1 MTLLSIG
8 NASVSFGA
16 TEIFRDVSVTIAD
29 RDRWAL
35 IGRNGAGKTT
45 LIRLLIGELAPT
57 TGSIARRPGMRIALL
72 EQHRK
77 FDPQATVWDTVADAF
92 VELRALERSLAE
104 QVARMETEH
113 SEELMIAYGHDLER
127 FEHEGGYQ
135 MPTRVDQVLQGL
147 GFEPDWAHATPTS
160 VLSGGERGRVA
171 LARQIVQPADLLVL
185 DEPTNHLDLDTT
197 RWLEQYLRESE
208 RTLLIVSH
216 DRAFL
221 EVVSDH
227 VLHLE
232 GGTGFTYVGGY
243 TAFVQQ
249 REERRLTQQRQFDQQ
264 RKKIAAEQDYIARN
278 LAGQNTAQ
286 AKGRRKLLNRM
297 PRLSAPIGGEA
308 VMALRLEAGDR
319 SGDRVLETE
328 KLTLRVEDRTLLKDV
343 TLVMPRTEVI
353 ALVGPNG
360 AGKSTFIKT
369 VLGERAP
376 DGGTCKLG
384 LSTTVAYY
392 RQDLAHLA
400 LDSTVHDAITTLR
413 PFWER
418 REVHGHLGRFGFGG
432 EESQRVIGSL
442 SGGER
447 ARVALA
453 LLTLSRA
460 NLLVLDEPTN
470 HLDVESIEA
479 IEDALE
485 GYEGT
490 VLLVSH
496 DRAVLRGLATRVWEI
511 RDGQLIDFP
520 GPFTE
525 WEEVQAQ
532 RRADAADSARQV
544 RLDKASNAPPSSH
557 EVRKE
562 KSREERRTQRDAVK
576 AVEEAERAV
585 TTAEATIGRLASALE
600 DPTLYDGS
608 STASSKAQKLNAE
621 LAKAR
626 DALARAEAAW
636 AEASERAEAL
646 GAL

>member
-1 MTLLSIG
+1 MTLISIG
-8 NASVSFGA
+8 NATVQFGA

-45 LIRLLIGELAPT
+45 LIRLLTGELQPT
-57 TGSIARRPGMRIALL
+57 IGAIARRPGMKIALL
-72 EQHRK
+72 EQHRRFK
-77 FDPQATVWDTVADAF
+77 PEALVWDVVADAF
-92 VELRALERSLAE
+92 GELRALEASLAE
-104 QVARMETEH
+104 MVQRMETDH
-113 SEELMIAYGHDLER
+113 SETLLAQYGHALER
-127 FEHEGGYQ
+127 FEHEGGYE
-135 MPTRVDQVLQGL
+135 MPSRVDTVLGGL
-147 GFEPDWAHATPTS
+147 GFDPDWARTTPAS
-160 VLSGGERGRVA
+160 VLSGGERGRLA

-197 RWLEQYLRESE
+197 RWLEQYLRESD
-208 RTLLIVSH
+208 RTLLVVSH

-221 EVVSDH
+221 ETVSDH
-227 VLHLE
+227 VLHME
-232 GGTGFTYVGGY
+232 GGTAFSYVGGY
-243 TAFVQQ
+243 TAFIRQ
-249 REERRLTQQRQFDQQ
+249 REERRLTQQRQFDKQQ
-264 RKKIAAEQDYIARN
+264 QKIASEQDYINRN

-286 AKGRRKLLNRM
+286 AKGRRKLLARM
-297 PRLSAPIGGEA
+297 ERLSSPIGGEA
-308 VMALRLEAGDR
+308 VMALRLTAGDR

-328 KLTLRVEDRTLLKDV
+328 KLALRVEGRTLLEDV
-343 TLVMPRTEVI
+343 TLVMPRMEII

-360 AGKSTFIKT
+360 AGKSTLIKT

-392 RQDLAHLA
+392 RQDLGHLA
-400 LDSTVHDAITTLR
+400 LDSTVHDAVTTLR

-418 REVHGHLGRFGFGG
+418 REVHGHLGRFGYGG
-432 EESQRVIGSL
+432 DESQRVIGSL

-453 LLTLSRA
+453 LLTLSTA

-479 IEDALE
+479 LEDAIDA
-485 GYEGT
+485 YEGT

-496 DRAVLRGLATRVWEI
+496 DRAVLRGLATRVWEL
-511 RDGQLIDFP
+511 RDGQLIDFA

-525 WEEVQAQ
+525 WEELAAQ
-532 RRADAADSARQV
+532 RRADAADSARQSRQQQAAV
-544 RLDKASNAPPSSH
+544 APPSQH
-557 EVRKE
+557 ATRKAQSKE
-562 KSREERRTQRDAVK
+562 DRRAQRDAVK
-576 AVEEAERAV
+576 AVEAAERSV
-585 TTAEATIGRLASALE
+585 VMAEADVGRLAYALE
-600 DPTLYDGS
+600 DPALYDGS
-608 STASSKAQKLNAE
+608 PESTTKAQRLGAD

-626 DALARAEAAW
+626 AALTKAEAQW
-636 AEASERAEAL
+636 TTASEAAEAL

>member
-1 MTLLSIG
+1 
-8 NASVSFGA
+8 
-16 TEIFRDVSVTIAD
+16 
-29 RDRWAL
+29 
-35 IGRNGAGKTT
+35 
-45 LIRLLIGELAPT
+45 
-57 TGSIARRPGMRIALL
+57 MRIALL
-72 EQHRK
+72 EQHRA
-77 FDPQATVWDTVADAF
+77 FDPEASVWDVIADAF
-92 VELRALERSLAE
+92 TELRALERSLAE
-104 QVARMETEH
+104 QVARMETDH
-113 SEELMIAYGHDLER
+113 SEELMSAYGHDLER

-135 MPTRVDQVLQGL
+135 MGTRVDQVLQGL
-147 GFEPDWAHATPTS
+147 GFDPDWARTTKTG

-171 LARQIVQPADLLVL
+171 LARQIVQPADLLIL

-208 RTLLIVSH
+208 RTQLIVSH

-221 EVVSDH
+221 EAVSDH
-227 VLHLE
+227 VLHME
-232 GGTGFTYVGGY
+232 GGTAFSYVGGY
-243 TAFVQQ
+243 TAFIAQ

-264 RKKIAAEQDYIARN
+264 RKKIEATQDYIARH

-286 AKGRRKLLNRM
+286 AKGRRKLLARM
-297 PRLSAPIGGEA
+297 PRLSAPIGGES
-308 VMALRLEAGDR
+308 VMALRLAAGDR

-328 KLTLRVEDRTLLKDV
+328 KLRLQVDDRILLDDV

-376 DGGTCKLG
+376 DGGSCKLG

-400 LDSTVHDAITTLR
+400 LDSTIHDAITTLR

-479 IEDALE
+479 IEDAIE
-485 GYEGT
+485 GYDGT
-490 VLLVSH
+490 VLIVSH

-511 RDGQLIDFP
+511 RDGAFHDFA

-525 WEEVQAQ
+525 WEEVAAQ
-532 RRADAADSARQV
+532 RRATVADTARQE
-544 RLDKASNAPPSSH
+544 RLGKAAAAPPSSRD
-557 EVRKE
+557 VRKAQS
-562 KSREERRTQRDAVK
+562 KEERKAQREAVR
-576 AVEEAERAV
+576 AVEEAENGV
-585 TTAEATIGRLASALE
+585 VTAEAAVARVSAALE
-600 DPTLYDGS
+600 APELYDGTAA
-608 STASSKAQKLNAE
+608 STAKAQQLGQE
-621 LAKAR
+621 LAKAKA
-626 DALARAEAAW
+626 ALAKAEARW
-636 AEASERAEAL
+636 TEASERADAL

>member
-45 LIRLLIGELAPT
+45 LIKLLIGELQPT

-72 EQHRK
+72 EQHRS
-77 FDPQATVWDTVADAF
+77 FNPQATVWDTIADAF

-104 QVARMETEH
+104 QVARMETDH
-113 SEELMIAYGHDLER
+113 SEELMSAYGHDLER

-135 MPTRVDQVLQGL
+135 MATRVDQVLQGL
-147 GFEPDWAHATPTS
+147 GFEPDWAHATRAG

-171 LARQIVQPADLLVL
+171 LARQIVQPAELLVL

-197 RWLEQYLRESE
+197 RWLEQYLRESD

-221 EVVSDH
+221 ETVSDH

-243 TAFVQQ
+243 KSFVQQ
-249 REERRLTQQRQFDQQ
+249 REERRLTQLRQFDQQ
-264 RKKIAAEQDYIARN
+264 KKKVAAEQEYIARN
-278 LAGQNTAQ
+278 LAGQNSSQ
-286 AKGRRKLLNRM
+286 AKGRRKRLERM
-297 PRLSAPIGGEA
+297 PRLSAPIGGES
-308 VMALRLEAGDR
+308 VMALRLAAGDR

-328 KLTLRVEDRTLLKDV
+328 KLTLRVDNRTLLEDV

-369 VLGERAP
+369 VLGERPP
-376 DGGTCKLG
+376 DGGSCKLG

-400 LDSTVHDAITTLR
+400 LDSSVHDAITTLR

-485 GYEGT
+485 DYDGT

-511 RDGQLIDFP
+511 RDGQLHDFA

-525 WEEVQAQ
+525 WEEVTAQ
-532 RRADAADSARQV
+532 RRTDAADAARQV
-544 RLDKASNAPPSSH
+544 RLGKAASAPPSSH
-557 EVRKE
+557 EIRKE
-562 KSREERRTQRDAVK
+562 KSRDERRAQREAVK
-576 AVEEAERAV
+576 VVEQAERGV
-585 TTAEATIGRLASALE
+585 TTAEAAVRRLAQELE
-600 DPTLYDGS
+600 NPALYDGS
-608 STASSKAQKLNAE
+608 SDSNNKAQKLGSE

-626 DALARAEAAW
+626 AALAKAEAVW
-636 AEASERAEAL
+636 TTASEKAEAL

>member
-8 NASVSFGA
+8 NATVQFGA

-45 LIRLLIGELAPT
+45 LIRLLTGELQPSV
-57 TGSIARRPGMRIALL
+57 GSVARRPGMKIALL
-72 EQHRK
+72 EQHRR
-77 FDPQATVWDTVADAF
+77 FPPDALVWDVVADAF
-92 VELRALERSLAE
+92 GELRTLEASLADLV
-104 QVARMETEH
+104 QRMETDH
-113 SEELMIAYGHDLER
+113 SEPLLAEYGHALER
-127 FEHEGGYQ
+127 FEHEGGYE
-135 MPTRVDQVLQGL
+135 MPSRVDTVLLGL
-147 GFEPDWAHATPTS
+147 GFDPVWARTTPAH
-160 VLSGGERGRVA
+160 VLSGGERGRLA

-197 RWLEQYLRESE
+197 RWLEQYLRESD
-208 RTLLIVSH
+208 RTLLLVSH

-221 EVVSDH
+221 ETVSDH

-232 GGTGFTYVGGY
+232 GGTGFSYVGGY
-243 TAFVQQ
+243 TAFLRQ
-249 REERRLTQQRQFDQQ
+249 RAERRLSQQRQFDKQQ
-264 RKKIAAEQDYIARN
+264 QKIAAEQDYINRN

-286 AKGRRKLLNRM
+286 AKGRRKLLARM
-297 PRLSAPIGGEA
+297 ERLSSPIGADA
-308 VMALRLEAGDR
+308 VMALRLAAGDR

-328 KLTLRVEDRTLLKDV
+328 KLTLRVDGRTLLENV
-343 TLVMPRTEVI
+343 TLVMPRTEII

-360 AGKSTFIKT
+360 AGKSTLIKT
-369 VLGERAP
+369 VLGERPP

-392 RQDLAHLA
+392 RQDLGHLA
-400 LDSTVHDAITTLR
+400 LDSTVHDAVTTLR

-432 EESQRVIGSL
+432 DESQRVIGSL

-453 LLTLSRA
+453 LLTLSEA

-479 IEDALE
+479 LEDAIDA
-485 GYEGT
+485 YDGT

-496 DRAVLRGLATRVWEI
+496 DRAVLRGLATRVWEL
-511 RDGQLIDFP
+511 RDGRLLDFA

-525 WEEVQAQ
+525 WEEMAE
-532 RRADAADSARQV
+532 RRRTDAADAARYARQQQV
-544 RLDKASNAPPSSH
+544 ASAPPSAH
-557 EVRKE
+557 DTRKAQS
-562 KSREERRTQRDAVK
+562 KEERRVQRDAVR
-576 AVEEAERAV
+576 AVELAEQAV
-585 TTAEATIGRLASALE
+585 VTAEAEVARLTRALE
-600 DPTLYDGS
+600 APALYDGS
-608 STASSKAQKLNAE
+608 PEGMGKAQRLGTELARARDQ
-621 LAKAR
+621 LAKA
-626 DALARAEAAW
+626 EAVW
-636 AEASERAEAL
+636 TTASEAAEAL

>member
-8 NASVSFGA
+8 NATVQFGA
-16 TEIFRDVSVTIAD
+16 TEIFRDVTVTIAE

-45 LIRLLIGELAPT
+45 LIRLLTGALPPT
-57 TGSIARRPGMRIALL
+57 AGSVARKPGLRIALL
-72 EQHRK
+72 EQHRR
-77 FDPQATVWDTVADAF
+77 FAPDALVWDVVADAF
-92 VELRALERSLAE
+92 GELRQLERDLADMV
-104 QVARMETEH
+104 QRMETDH
-113 SEELMIAYGHDLER
+113 GAPLLAQYGHALER
-127 FEHEGGYQ
+127 FEHEGGYE
-135 MPTRVDQVLQGL
+135 MPSRVDTVLTGL
-147 GFEPDWAHATPTS
+147 GFDPAWARTTTAG

-197 RWLEQYLRESE
+197 RWLEEYLRESD
-208 RTLLIVSH
+208 RTLLVVSH

-221 EVVSDH
+221 EAVSDH

-232 GGTGFTYVGGY
+232 GGTGFTYDGGY
-243 TAFVQQ
+243 TAFVRQ
-249 REERRLTQQRQFDQQ
+249 REERRLAQQRQFDQQ
-264 RKKIAAEQDYIARN
+264 QRRIAAEQDYIARN
-278 LAGQNTAQ
+278 IAGQNTAQ
-286 AKGRRKLLNRM
+286 AKGRRKRLERM
-297 PRLSAPIGGEA
+297 ARLSAPIGSES
-308 VMALRLEAGDR
+308 VMALRLQAGDR

-328 KLTLRVEDRTLLKDV
+328 RLTLRVDDRTLLRDV
-343 TLVMPRTEVI
+343 TLVMPRTEII

-360 AGKSTFIKT
+360 AGKSTFIRT

-384 LSTTVAYY
+384 PSTTVAYY
-392 RQDLAHLA
+392 RQDLGHLA

-432 EESQRVIGSL
+432 EESQRIIGSL

-453 LLTLSRA
+453 LLTLSTA

-479 IEDALE
+479 LEDAIDE
-485 GYEGT
+485 YDGT

-496 DRAVLRGLATRVWEI
+496 DRAVLRGLATRVWEL
-511 RDGQLIDFP
+511 RDGQLHDFA

-525 WEEVQAQ
+525 WEEDAARRRAQA
-532 RRADAADSARQV
+532 ADAARDRRQQQ
-544 RLDKASNAPPSSH
+544 AAAAPPSAH
-557 EVRKE
+557 DARKTE
-562 KSREERRTQRDAVK
+562 SKEARRAQRDAVR
-576 AVEEAERAV
+576 AVEQAEEEVVRLEAEV
-585 TTAEATIGRLASALE
+585 GRLAHALE
-600 DPTLYDGS
+600 APALYDGS
-608 STASSKAQKLNAE
+608 ATGAAEAQRLGAA
-621 LAKAR
+621 LAR
-626 DALARAEAAW
+626 VREQLARAETRW
-636 AEASERAEAL
+636 AEVSEAAEAL
-646 GAL
+646 GVR

>member
-45 LIRLLIGELAPT
+45 LIRLLTGELQPT
-57 TGSIARRPGMRIALL
+57 TGSIARKPGMRIALL
-72 EQHRK
+72 EQHRA
-77 FDPQATVWDTVADAF
+77 FDPRASVWDTIADAF
-92 VELRALERSLAE
+92 VELRALEKSLAE
-104 QVARMETEH
+104 QVMRMETDH
-113 SEELMIAYGHDLER
+113 SEEFLTAYGHDLER

-135 MPTRVDQVLQGL
+135 MGTRVDQVLQGL
-147 GFEPDWAHATPTS
+147 GFDPDWGRSTLAG

-171 LARQIVQPADLLVL
+171 LARQIVQPAELLVL

-197 RWLEQYLRESE
+197 RWLEQYLRESD
-208 RTLLIVSH
+208 RTLLLVSH

-221 EVVSDH
+221 ENVSDH
-227 VLHLE
+227 VLHME

-243 TAFVQQ
+243 TQFVQQ
-249 REERRLTQQRQFDQQ
+249 REERRLTQARQFDLQ
-264 RKKIAAEQDYIARN
+264 RKKIAAEQEYIARN

-286 AKGRRKLLNRM
+286 AKGRRKKLARM
-297 PRLSAPIGGEA
+297 PRLSAPIGGES

-319 SGDRVLETE
+319 SGDRVLETA
-328 KLTLRVEDRTLLKDV
+328 KLALRVEGRTLLSDV

-369 VLGERAP
+369 VLGEREP

-392 RQDLAHLA
+392 RQDLGHLA
-400 LDSTVHDAITTLR
+400 LDSTIHDAITTLR

-479 IEDALE
+479 IEDAID
-485 GYEGT
+485 GYDGT
-490 VLLVSH
+490 VLLVTH

-511 RDGQLIDFP
+511 RDGELIDFA

-525 WEEVQAQ
+525 WEEMAA
-532 RRADAADSARQV
+532 RRRSDAADAARQV
-544 RLDKASNAPPSSH
+544 RLGKAASAPPSSH

-562 KSREERRTQRDAVK
+562 KSREDRRAQRDAVK
-576 AVEEAERAV
+576 AVEEAEKGV
-585 TTAEATIGRLASALE
+585 VTAEAQVRRLASLLE
-600 DPTLYDGS
+600 APALYDGS
-608 STASSKAQKLNAE
+608 VESTAKAQKVGTELAVARKA
-621 LAKAR
+621 LAKAE
-626 DALARAEAAW
+626 ARWTEVSEQAE
-636 AEASERAEAL
+636 SL

>member
-8 NASVSFGA
+8 NATVQFGA

-45 LIRLLIGELAPT
+45 LIRLLTGELQPT
-57 TGSIARRPGMRIALL
+57 LGSIARRPGMKIALL
-72 EQHRK
+72 EQHRS
-77 FDPQATVWDTVADAF
+77 FPPDALVWDVVADAF
-92 VELRALERSLAE
+92 GELRTLEASLAE
-104 QVARMETEH
+104 MVQRMETDH
-113 SEELMIAYGHDLER
+113 SEPLLAQYGHALER
-127 FEHEGGYQ
+127 FEHEGGYE
-135 MPTRVDQVLQGL
+135 MPSRVDTVLLGL
-147 GFEPDWAHATPTS
+147 GFDPDWARTTPAS
-160 VLSGGERGRVA
+160 VLSGGERGRLA

-197 RWLEQYLRESE
+197 RWLEQYLRESD
-208 RTLLIVSH
+208 RTLLVVSH

-221 EVVSDH
+221 ETVSDH
-227 VLHLE
+227 VLHME
-232 GGTGFTYVGGY
+232 GGTAFSYVGGY
-243 TAFVQQ
+243 TAFIRQ
-249 REERRLTQQRQFDQQ
+249 REERRLTQQRQFDKQQ
-264 RKKIAAEQDYIARN
+264 QKIASEQDYINRN

-286 AKGRRKLLNRM
+286 AKGRRKLLARM
-297 PRLSAPIGGEA
+297 ERLSSPIGGEA
-308 VMALRLEAGDR
+308 VMALRLSAGDR

-328 KLTLRVEDRTLLKDV
+328 KLALRVDGRSLLEDV
-343 TLVMPRTEVI
+343 TLVMPRMEII

-369 VLGERAP
+369 VLGERPP

-392 RQDLAHLA
+392 RQDLGHLA
-400 LDSTVHDAITTLR
+400 LDSTVHDAVTTLR

-432 EESQRVIGSL
+432 DESQRVIGSL

-453 LLTLSRA
+453 LLTLSQA

-479 IEDALE
+479 LEDAID

-496 DRAVLRGLATRVWEI
+496 DRAVLRGLATRVWEL
-511 RDGQLIDFP
+511 RDGKLLDFA

-525 WEEVQAQ
+525 WEEMAE
-532 RRADAADSARQV
+532 RRRTDAVDAARHTRQQQ
-544 RLDKASNAPPSSH
+544 AANAPPSAH
-557 EVRKE
+557 ETRKAQS
-562 KSREERRTQRDAVK
+562 KEERRTQREAVRAVELAEQAVVK
-576 AVEEAERAV
+576 AEADV
-585 TTAEATIGRLASALE
+585 GRLARALE
-600 DPTLYDGS
+600 APELYDGS
-608 STASSKAQKLNAE
+608 PAATSKAQRLGTELARARAE
-621 LAKAR
+621 LAKA
-626 DALARAEAAW
+626 EVAW
-636 AEASERAEAL
+636 TTASEAAEAL

>member
-16 TEIFRDVSVTIAD
+16 TEIFRDVSMTIAD

-45 LIRLLIGELAPT
+45 LIKLLIGELVPT
-57 TGSIARRPGMRIALL
+57 SGSIARKPGMRIALL
-72 EQHRK
+72 EQHRS

-92 VELRALERSLAE
+92 VELRALERSLAA
-104 QVARMETEH
+104 QVARMETDH
-113 SEELMIAYGHDLER
+113 SEALMSAYGHDLER

-135 MPTRVDQVLQGL
+135 MANLVDQVLQGL
-147 GFEPDWAHATPTS
+147 AFDPDWARATRTA

-171 LARQIVQPADLLVL
+171 LARQIVQPAELLVL

-249 REERRLTQQRQFDQQ
+249 REERRLTQLRQFEQQ
-264 RKKIAAEQDYIARN
+264 KKKVAAEMDYIARN

-286 AKGRRKLLNRM
+286 AKGRRKKLARM

-319 SGDRVLETE
+319 SGDRVLECD
-328 KLTLRVEDRTLLKDV
+328 KLALRVAGRSLLEDV
-343 TLVMPRTEVI
+343 TLVMPRMEVI

-376 DGGTCKLG
+376 DGGTCKVG

-392 RQDLAHLA
+392 RQDLGHLA
-400 LDSTVHDAITTLR
+400 LDTTVHDAITTLR

-479 IEDALE
+479 IEDAID
-485 GYEGT
+485 GYDGT

-511 RDGQLIDFP
+511 RDGHLIDFA

-525 WEEVQAQ
+525 WEALAAQ
-532 RRADAADSARQV
+532 RRIDAADAARQD
-544 RLDKASNAPPSSH
+544 RLGKAASAPPSSH
-557 EVRKE
+557 DVRKE
-562 KSREERRTQRDAVK
+562 KSREERKAQREAVK
-576 AVEEAERAV
+576 AVEKAEQAVTMAEAEV
-585 TTAEATIGRLASALE
+585 GRVAAALE
-600 DPTLYDGS
+600 APALYDGS
-608 STASSKAQKLNAE
+608 AESTVKAQQLGKQ
-621 LAKAR
+621 LAQ
-626 DALARAEAAW
+626 ARAVL
-636 AEASERAEAL
+636 AEAEAQWTMMSERAEEL

>member
-16 TEIFRDVSVTIAD
+16 TEIFRDVTVTIAD

-45 LIRLLIGELAPT
+45 LIRLLTGELAPT
-57 TGSIARRPGMRIALL
+57 TGSVARRPGMRIALL
-72 EQHRK
+72 EQHRT
-77 FDPQATVWDTVADAF
+77 FDPGATVWDTVADAF
-92 VELRALERSLAE
+92 AELRALERSLAE
-104 QVARMETEH
+104 QVERMATDH
-113 SEELMIAYGHDLER
+113 GEELLAAYGHDLER

-135 MPTRVDQVLQGL
+135 MATRVDQVLQGL
-147 GFEPDWAHATPTS
+147 GFDPDWARATRTG

-197 RWLEQYLRESE
+197 RWLEQYLRESD
-208 RTLLIVSH
+208 RTLLVVSH

-221 EVVSDH
+221 EAVADH

-232 GGTGFTYVGGY
+232 GGTGFTYTGGY

-264 RKKIAAEQDYIARN
+264 RRKIAAEQDYIARN
-278 LAGQNTAQ
+278 LAGQNSAQ
-286 AKGRRKLLNRM
+286 AKGRRKRLERM
-297 PRLSAPIGGEA
+297 PRLSAPIGGES
-308 VMALRLEAGDR
+308 VMALRLQAGDR
-319 SGDRVLETE
+319 SGDRVLECE
-328 KLTLRVEDRTLLKDV
+328 HLTLRVEDRTLLHDV
-343 TLVMPRTEVI
+343 TLVLPRTEVV

-360 AGKSTFIKT
+360 AGKSTFIRT

-376 DGGTCKLG
+376 DGGTCKIG

-400 LDSTVHDAITTLR
+400 LDSTIHDAITTLR

-479 IEDALE
+479 IEDALDD
-485 GYEGT
+485 YEGT

-511 RDGQLIDFP
+511 RDGTLHDFA

-525 WEEVQAQ
+525 WEEMSA
-532 RRADAADSARQV
+532 RRRTHEADAARQV
-544 RLDKASNAPPSSH
+544 RLGKAAAAPPSAH
-557 EVRKE
+557 ETRKAQ
-562 KSREERRTQRDAVK
+562 SREDRRAQRDAVR
-576 AVEEAERAV
+576 AVEQAEQAV
-585 TTAEATIGRLASALE
+585 VTAEAAVGRLAAALE
-600 DPTLYDGS
+600 APELYDGS
-608 STASSKAQKLNAE
+608 PESTTKAQKLGAE
-621 LAKAR
+621 LAA
-626 DALARAEAAW
+626 ARAALTKAEARW
-636 AEASERAEAL
+636 TEASERAEAL
-646 GAL
+646 GAG

>member
-16 TEIFRDVSVTIAD
+16 TEIFRDVSVTIGD
-29 RDRWAL
+29 RDRWAM

-45 LIRLLIGELAPT
+45 LIKVLIGELAPT
-57 TGSIARRPGMRIALL
+57 TGSVARRPGMRIAML
-72 EQHRK
+72 EQHRS
-77 FDPQATVWDTVADAF
+77 FDPKASVWDTVADSF

-104 QVARMETEH
+104 QVIRMETDH
-113 SEELMIAYGHDLER
+113 SEEFLTAYGHDLER

-135 MPTRVDQVLQGL
+135 MATRVDQVLQGL
-147 GFEPDWAHATPTS
+147 GFDPDWARSTLTS

-197 RWLEQYLRESE
+197 RWLEQYLRESD
-208 RTLLIVSH
+208 RTLLLVSH

-221 EVVSDH
+221 ENVADH

-243 TAFVQQ
+243 KAFVQQ
-249 REERRLTQQRQFDQQ
+249 REERRLTQARQFEQQ

-278 LAGQNTAQ
+278 IAGQNTAQ
-286 AKGRRKLLNRM
+286 AKGRRKRLERM
-297 PRLSAPIGGEA
+297 PRLSSPIGGEA
-308 VMALRLEAGDR
+308 VMALRLEAGER
-319 SGDRVLETE
+319 SGDRVLETN

-369 VLGERAP
+369 VLGEREP
-376 DGGTCKLG
+376 DGGTCKVG

-392 RQDLAHLA
+392 RQDLGHLA
-400 LDSTVHDAITTLR
+400 LDSTIHDAITSLR

-479 IEDALE
+479 IEDAIE

-511 RDGQLIDFP
+511 RDGELHDFA

-525 WEEVQAQ
+525 WEEVAAQ
-532 RRADAADSARQV
+532 RRTDEAGAARQV
-544 RLDKASNAPPSSH
+544 RLGKAASAPPSSH

-562 KSREERRTQRDAVK
+562 KSREDRRAQRDAAK

-585 TTAEATIGRLASALE
+585 ITAEAAVGRIAAALE
-600 DPTLYDGS
+600 APELYDGS
-608 STASSKAQKLNAE
+608 SDAASKAKKLGAE
-621 LAKAR
+621 LAAAR
-626 DALARAEAAW
+626 AALAKAEARW
-636 AEASERAEAL
+636 AEASELADAL

>member
-45 LIRLLIGELAPT
+45 LIRLLIGELQPT
-57 TGSIARRPGMRIALL
+57 SGSIARRPGMRIALL
-72 EQHRK
+72 EQHRS
-77 FDPQATVWDTVADAF
+77 FNPQATVWAPVAEAF

-104 QVARMETEH
+104 QVARMETDH
-113 SEELMIAYGHDLER
+113 SEELMSAYGHDLER

-135 MPTRVDQVLQGL
+135 MATRVDQVLQGL
-147 GFEPDWAHATPTS
+147 GFEADWAHATRTA

-171 LARQIVQPADLLVL
+171 LARQIVQPAELLVL

-197 RWLEQYLRESE
+197 RWLEQYLRESD

-221 EVVSDH
+221 ETVSDH

-243 TAFVQQ
+243 KSFVQQ
-249 REERRLTQQRQFDQQ
+249 REERRLTQLRQFDQQ
-264 RKKIAAEQDYIARN
+264 KKKVAAEQEYIARN
-278 LAGQNTAQ
+278 LAGQNSSQ
-286 AKGRRKLLNRM
+286 AKGRRKRLERM
-297 PRLSAPIGGEA
+297 PRLSAPIGGES
-308 VMALRLEAGDR
+308 VMALRLAAGDR

-328 KLTLRVEDRTLLKDV
+328 KLTLRVDDRTLLEDV

-369 VLGERAP
+369 VLGERQP
-376 DGGTCKLG
+376 DGGSCKLG

-400 LDSTVHDAITTLR
+400 LDSSVHDAVTTLR

-485 GYEGT
+485 DYDGT

-511 RDGQLIDFP
+511 RDGQLHDFA

-525 WEEVQAQ
+525 WEELAAQ
-532 RRADAADSARQV
+532 RRTDAADAARQV
-544 RLDKASNAPPSSH
+544 RLGKAASAPPSSH
-557 EVRKE
+557 DVRKE
-562 KSREERRTQRDAVK
+562 KSREERRVQRDAVK
-576 AVEEAERAV
+576 AVEEAERVV
-585 TTAEATIGRLASALE
+585 TTAEAAVRRLAQELE
-600 DPTLYDGS
+600 NPALYDGS
-608 STASSKAQKLNAE
+608 SESNAKAQKLGTE

-626 DALARAEAAW
+626 AALAKAEVVW
-636 AEASERAEAL
+636 TTASEKAEVL

>member
-45 LIRLLIGELAPT
+45 LIKLLIGELAPT
-57 TGSIARRPGMRIALL
+57 SGSIARRPGMRIALL
-72 EQHRK
+72 EQHRT
-77 FDPQATVWDTVADAF
+77 FDPKATVWDTVADTF
-92 VELRALERSLAE
+92 VELRALERSLAA
-104 QVARMETEH
+104 QVARMETDH
-113 SEELMIAYGHDLER
+113 GDELMSAYGHDLER

-135 MPTRVDQVLQGL
+135 MATRVDQVLQGL
-147 GFEPDWAHATPTS
+147 GFEPDWAHATLTG

-249 REERRLTQQRQFDQQ
+249 REERRLTQLRQFDQQ
-264 RKKIAAEQDYIARN
+264 RKKVAAEQEYIARN
-278 LAGQNTAQ
+278 LAGQNSSQ
-286 AKGRRKLLNRM
+286 AKGRRKRLERM
-297 PRLSAPIGGEA
+297 PRLSAPIGGES

-485 GYEGT
+485 DYEGT

-511 RDGQLIDFP
+511 RDGQLIDFA

-525 WEEVQAQ
+525 WEEVQAK
-532 RRADAADSARQV
+532 RRADAVDTARQV
-544 RLDKASNAPPSSH
+544 RLGKAASAPPSSH

-562 KSREERRTQRDAVK
+562 KSREERRVQRDAVK

-585 TTAEATIGRLASALE
+585 TTAEATIGRLAAALE

-608 STASSKAQKLNAE
+608 PVSNNKAQKLNAE
-621 LAKAR
+621 LAR
-626 DALARAEAAW
+626 ARAALVK
-636 AEASERAEAL
+636 AEAVWASASEHAESL

>member
-45 LIRLLIGELAPT
+45 LIKLLIGELQPT
-57 TGSIARRPGMRIALL
+57 SGSIARRPGMRIALL
-72 EQHRK
+72 EQHRS

-104 QVARMETEH
+104 QVARMETDH
-113 SEELMIAYGHDLER
+113 GEELMSAYGHDLER

-135 MPTRVDQVLQGL
+135 MATRVDQVLQGL
-147 GFEPDWAHATPTS
+147 GFESDWAHATLAG

-171 LARQIVQPADLLVL
+171 LARQIVQPAELLVL

-221 EVVSDH
+221 ETVSDH

-243 TAFVQQ
+243 RAFVQQ

-264 RKKIAAEQDYIARN
+264 KKKVSAEQDYIARN
-278 LAGQNTAQ
+278 LAGQNSSQ
-286 AKGRRKLLNRM
+286 AKGRRKRLERM
-297 PRLSAPIGGEA
+297 PRLSAPIGGES
-308 VMALRLEAGDR
+308 VMALRLAAGDR
-319 SGDRVLETE
+319 SGDRVLETS
-328 KLTLRVEDRTLLKDV
+328 KLTLRVEDRTLLENV

-400 LDSTVHDAITTLR
+400 LDSSVHDAITTLR

-485 GYEGT
+485 EYEGT

-511 RDGQLIDFP
+511 RDGELIDFA

-525 WEEVQAQ
+525 WEDLAAK
-532 RRADAADSARQV
+532 RRADAADTARQI
-544 RLDKASNAPPSSH
+544 RLGKAASAPPSSH
-557 EVRKE
+557 DVRKE

-576 AVEEAERAV
+576 VVEAAERAV
-585 TTAEATIGRLASALE
+585 TIAEAAVHRLVHELE
-600 DPTLYDGS
+600 NPALYDGS
-608 STASSKAQKLNAE
+608 TASNTKAQKLGSEVAKARAV
-621 LAKAR
+621 LAKA
-626 DALARAEAAW
+626 EAVW
-636 AEASERAEAL
+636 TTASEKAESL

>member
-1 MTLLSIG
+1 MTLISIG
-8 NASVSFGA
+8 NATVQFGA

-45 LIRLLIGELAPT
+45 LIRLLTGELQPT
-57 TGSIARRPGMRIALL
+57 TGAIARRPGMKIALL
-72 EQHRK
+72 EQHRSFK
-77 FDPQATVWDTVADAF
+77 PDALVWDVVADAF
-92 VELRALERSLAE
+92 GELRSLEASLAE
-104 QVARMETEH
+104 MVQRMESDH
-113 SEELMIAYGHDLER
+113 SEALLAQYGHALER
-127 FEHEGGYQ
+127 FEHEGGYE
-135 MPTRVDQVLQGL
+135 MPSRVDTVLGGL
-147 GFEPDWAHATPTS
+147 GFDPEWARTTPAG

-197 RWLEQYLRESE
+197 RWLEQYLRESD
-208 RTLLIVSH
+208 RTLLVVSH

-221 EVVSDH
+221 ETVSDH
-227 VLHLE
+227 VLHME
-232 GGTGFTYVGGY
+232 GGTAFSYVGGY
-243 TAFVQQ
+243 TAFIRQ
-249 REERRLTQQRQFDQQ
+249 REERRLTQQRQFDKQQ
-264 RKKIAAEQDYIARN
+264 QKIASEQDYIARN

-286 AKGRRKLLNRM
+286 AKGRRKLLARM
-297 PRLSAPIGGEA
+297 ARLSAPIGGES
-308 VMALRLEAGDR
+308 VMALRLTAGDR

-328 KLTLRVEDRTLLKDV
+328 KLALRVDGRTLLEDV
-343 TLVMPRTEVI
+343 TLVMPRTEII

-392 RQDLAHLA
+392 RQDLGHLA
-400 LDSTVHDAITTLR
+400 LDSTVHDAVTALR

-418 REVHGHLGRFGFGG
+418 REVHGHLGRFGYGG
-432 EESQRVIGSL
+432 DESQRVIGSL

-453 LLTLSRA
+453 LLTLSTA

-479 IEDALE
+479 LEDAIDA
-485 GYEGT
+485 YEGT

-496 DRAVLRGLATRVWEI
+496 DRAVLRGLATRVWEL
-511 RDGQLIDFP
+511 RDGELIDFA

-525 WEEVQAQ
+525 WEELAAQ
-532 RRADAADSARQV
+532 RRADAADSARQS
-544 RLDKASNAPPSSH
+544 RQQQAAIAPPSAHAS
-557 EVRKE
+557 RKAQSKE
-562 KSREERRTQRDAVK
+562 DRRVQRDAVR
-576 AVEEAERAV
+576 AVEVAEQAV
-585 TTAEATIGRLASALE
+585 VKAEADVGRLAHALE
-600 DPTLYDGS
+600 DPALYDGS
-608 STASSKAQKLNAE
+608 PESTSKAQRLGVE

-626 DALARAEAAW
+626 AVLAKAEAEW
-636 AEASERAEAL
+636 TTASEVAEAL

>member
-1 MTLLSIG
+1 MTLISIG
-8 NASVSFGA
+8 SASVSFGA
-16 TEIFRDVSVTIAD
+16 TEIFKDVSLTIGD

-45 LIRLLIGELAPT
+45 LIRLLTGELLPT
-57 TGSIARRPGMRIALL
+57 TGSVARRPGMRIALL
-72 EQHRK
+72 EQHRS
-77 FDPQATVWDTVADAF
+77 FEPSLSVWDTIADAF
-92 VELRALERSLAE
+92 TELRALERKLAD
-104 QVARMETEH
+104 QVARMETDH
-113 SEELMIAYGHDLER
+113 SEELMSAYGHDLER
-127 FEHEGGYQ
+127 FEHEGGYL
-135 MPTRVDQVLQGL
+135 MATRVDQVLQGL
-147 GFEPDWAHATPTS
+147 GFDPDWARATKAG

-171 LARQIVQPADLLVL
+171 LARQIVQPAELLIL

-221 EVVSDH
+221 ETVSDH
-227 VLHLE
+227 VLHME
-232 GGTGFTYVGGY
+232 GGTAFSYVGGY

-249 REERRLTQQRQFDQQ
+249 REEKRLTQQRQFDQQ
-264 RKKIAAEQDYIARN
+264 RKKIDAAQDYIARHI
-278 LAGQNTAQ
+278 AGQNTAQ
-286 AKGRRKLLNRM
+286 AKGRRKLLARM
-297 PRLSAPIGGEA
+297 PRLSAPIGGES
-308 VMALRLEAGDR
+308 VMALRLQAGER

-328 KLTLRVEDRTLLKDV
+328 NLMLRVDDRVLLDDV
-343 TLVMPRTEVI
+343 TLVMPRIEVV

-369 VLGERAP
+369 VLGEREP
-376 DGGTCKLG
+376 DGGTAKLG

-400 LDSTVHDAITTLR
+400 LDSTIHDAITTLR
-413 PFWER
+413 PYWER

-432 EESQRVIGSL
+432 DESQRVIGSL

-479 IEDALE
+479 IEDAIE
-485 GYEGT
+485 GYDGT
-490 VLLVSH
+490 VLIVSH

-511 RDGQLIDFP
+511 RDGTLIDFA
-520 GPFTE
+520 GSFTE
-525 WEEVQAQ
+525 WEELAAQ
-532 RRADAADSARQV
+532 RRADAADSAKQERSA
-544 RLDKASNAPPSSH
+544 KAAAAPPSSH
-557 EVRKE
+557 QVRKSQS
-562 KSREERRTQRDAVK
+562 KEERRLQREAVR
-576 AVEEAERAV
+576 AVEDAEKVVLLAEAEVR
-585 TTAEATIGRLASALE
+585 RLASQLE
-600 DPTLYDGS
+600 APDLYDGS
-608 STASSKAQKLNAE
+608 NASTSKAQQIGRD

-626 DALARAEAAW
+626 SALAKAEARW
-636 AEASERAEAL
+636 TDVSEHAESL